1 MSIKTLVKKGI
12 KILNSKEKI
21 PVVQRKEKD
30 IMLKGKVALITGGS
44 GGIGQAI
51 AKELVYHGSKVILA
65 GTNEEKMAQCCIK
78 MGSENVKAIVLNL
91 NDVSSFSKKI
101 EDAKKLF
108 KENRI
113 DILVNSAG
121 VNPRKGFFEISE
133 YDYDSTMAVN
143 VKGTFFLCR
152 TIAEDMI
159 KNNIKGHIL
168 NISSSSALRPAWS
181 PYEMSKWTVKGFTIG
196 LADILIPYG
205 IVVNAI
211 APGPTATPML
221 GVDEEGDIDL
231 PNSPIGRYASPEE
244 IASLAV
250 ILVSDMGNLVIG
262 DTLYATGGSGVI
274 SLHK

>member
-1 MSIKTLVKKGI
+1 MSIRTVVKKVI
-12 KILNSKEKI
+12 KILNSKEKVPI
-21 PVVQRKEKD
+21 VQRKEKD
-30 IMLKGKVALITGGS
+30 TMLMGKIALVTGGS

-51 AKELVYHGSKVILA
+51 AKELVYHGAKVILA
-65 GTNEEKMAQCCIK
+65 GTDEEKLAQCCIK
-78 MGSENVKAIVLNL
+78 MKSKNVKTIVLNL
-91 NDVSSFSKKI
+91 NDISSFSKKI
-101 EDAKKLF
+101 EDAKKMF
-108 KENRI
+108 EGNQI

-133 YDYDSTMAVN
+133 YDYDSTMEIN
-143 VKGTFFLCR
+143 VKGMFFLCR

-181 PYEMSKWTVKGFTIG
+181 PYEMSKWTVRGFTIG
-196 LADILIPYG
+196 LADLLIPYG

-221 GVDEEGDIDL
+221 GVKEGEDIDL
-231 PNSPIGRYASPEE
+231 PNSPIGRYSSPEE

-250 ILVSDMGNLVIG
+250 LLVSDMGNLVIG
-262 DTLYATGGSGVI
+262 DTVYATGGSGVI